1 MITPTREGRTRGHR
15 APRRRGALAALAA
28 GVLALAATACAP
40 GSSAP
45 PAPTPDQPAPSAVRT
60 DAGSLGDVTLTV
72 WDQEV
77 RGGQAAQMKQLNAA
91 FEAKY
96 PNIKLKRVSRSFDDL
111 NTTLRLALS
120 GNEPPDVVEANN
132 GRSSMG
138 QFVKAGQLLPLDS
151 YADAYGWKSRYPESV
166 LRYSRY
172 SADGKV
178 FGEGNLYGLPQV
190 GEVVGVFYN
199 RAKLT
204 KLGLEPPKTWADLQ
218 TALAKAKTAGE
229 VPMQLGNLDKWPAIH
244 VFGTVQGRHVPAD
257 QIATLAF
264 GRKGASWTTP
274 ENVKAAEEL
283 VGWVDQGYFEKGF
296 NGQGY
301 DPAWQAFG
309 KGQGVFL
316 VAGTW
321 LLADLE
327 KALGRDLGF
336 MLPPGATPDAPPVAT
351 GGTGLPF
358 AITAKSPHPDA
369 AAAYVDFITSADAMK
384 VLTSTGNLP
393 VADTGQQ
400 TVKAG
405 PQQDVFTAFGTA
417 TKENGLVPY
426 LDYAT
431 PTFADTLGA
440 ALQDLLAKK
449 VTPKEFLDTLEKD
462 YKTFA
467 ESNG

>member
-1 MITPTREGRTRGHR
+1 MIASTREVRTRNT
-15 APRRRGALAALAA
+15 RGAGTRAVLAA
-28 GVLALAATACAP
+28 GVVALAAAACAP

-45 PAPTPDQPAPSAVRT
+45 PVASSAQPSASAVRT
-60 DAGSLGDVTLTV
+60 DAAALGDVTLTI

-96 PNIKLKRVSRSFDDL
+96 PNITIKRVSRSFDDL

-120 GNEPPDVVEANN
+120 GNEPPDVVQANN
-132 GRSSMG
+132 GRPQMG
-138 QFVKAGQLLPLDS
+138 AFVKAGHLRPLDA
-151 YADAYGWKSRYPESV
+151 YAEAYGWKKRYSQSV
-166 LRYSRY
+166 LQYVSY

-178 FGEGNLYGLPQV
+178 FGQGNIYGLPQV
-190 GEVVGVFYN
+190 GEVVGILYN
-199 RAKLT
+199 AAKLSE
-204 KLGLEPPKTWADLQ
+204 LGLRPPKTWEEFEA
-218 TALAKAKTAGE
+218 ALAKAKAAGE
-229 VPMQLGNLDKWPAIH
+229 VPLQLGNLDKWPGVH

-257 QIATLAF
+257 QITTLGF

-274 ENVKAAEEL
+274 ENTRAAEQI
-283 VGWVDQGYFEKGF
+283 VGWVDKGYFNKGF

-301 DPAWQAFG
+301 DASWQAFG
-309 KGQGVFL
+309 KGEGVFL
-316 VAGTW
+316 IGGSW
-321 LLADLE
+321 LIADLE
-327 KALGRDLGF
+327 KVMGKDLGF
-336 MLPPGATPDAPPVAT
+336 VLPPGTGSAPGPVAT

-369 AAAYVDFITSADAMK
+369 AAAYIDFITNADAMK
-384 VLTSTGNLP
+384 VLTANGLLP
-393 VADTGQQ
+393 IADTEQQ
-400 TVKAG
+400 KVKQG
-405 PQQDVFTAFGTA
+405 PQQDMFTAFGTA
-417 TKENGLVPY
+417 AEENGLVPY

-449 VTPKEFLDTLEKD
+449 SAPQDFLATLEKD
-462 YKTFA
+462 YKTFV

>member
-1 MITPTREGRTRGHR
+1 MTPPTRRPHR
-15 APRRRGALAALAA
+15 STTLAALAA
-28 GVLALAATACAP
+28 GAALLAACAP

-45 PAPTPDQPAPSAVRT
+45 PAATSAPASASPVRT
-60 DAGSLGDVTLTV
+60 DAAALGNVTLTV

-96 PNIKLKRVSRSFDDL
+96 PNIKLNRVSRSFDDL

-138 QFVKAGQLLPLDS
+138 AFVKAGQLRPLDP
-151 YADAYGWKSRYPESV
+151 YAQAYGWKERYPDSV
-166 LRYSRY
+166 LKYSRY
-172 SADGKV
+172 SADGKL

-199 RAKLT
+199 AAKL
-204 KLGLEPPKTWADLQ
+204 KSLGLRPPATWAEFES
-218 TALAKAKTAGE
+218 ALAKAKTAGE
-229 VPMQLGNLDKWPAIH
+229 VPLQLGNLDKWPAVH
-244 VFGTVQGRHVPAD
+244 VFGTVQSRSVPAD

-264 GRKGASWTTP
+264 GRKGASWNTP
-274 ENVKAAEEL
+274 ENVKAAEQL
-283 VGWVDQGYFEKGF
+283 VGWVDQGYFNKGF

-301 DPAWQAFG
+301 DAAWQAFG
-309 KGQGVFL
+309 KGEGVFL
-316 VAGTW
+316 IGGTW
-321 LLADLE
+321 LLADLQ
-327 KALGRDLGF
+327 KALGENLRF
-336 MLPPGATPDAPPVAT
+336 MLPPGATAGAPPVAT

-358 AITAKSPHPDA
+358 AITAKSPNPDA
-369 AAAYVDFITSADAMK
+369 AAAYIDFITSADAMK
-384 VLTSTGNLP
+384 VLTDTGNLP
-393 VADTGQQ
+393 VADTGAQS
-400 TVKAG
+400 VPEG
-405 PQQDVFTAFGTA
+405 PQKDVFTAFGTV
-417 TKENGLVPY
+417 TGKDGLVPY

-449 VTPKEFLDTLEKD
+449 AAPQEFLGTLEKD

>member
-1 MITPTREGRTRGHR
+1 MIPPTRQ
-15 APRRRGALAALAA
+15 PRRSMTIAVLVAGAVALA
-28 GVLALAATACAP
+28 GCAP

-45 PAPTPDQPAPSAVRT
+45 PTPSSAQPSAVRT
-60 DAGSLGDVTLTV
+60 DAAALGNVTLTV

-77 RGGQAAQMKQLNAA
+77 RGGQAAQMTQLNTA
-91 FEAKY
+91 FQAKY
-96 PNIKLKRVSRSFDDL
+96 PNIKLNRVSRSFDDL

-138 QFVKAGQLLPLDS
+138 AFVKAGQLRPLDA
-151 YADAYGWKSRYPESV
+151 YAEAYGWKQRYPESV

-172 SADGKV
+172 SADGKL

-190 GEVVGVFYN
+190 GEVVGIFYN
-199 RAKLT
+199 RAKLA
-204 KLGLEPPKTWADLQ
+204 KLGLRPPKTWPDFE
-218 TALAKAKTAGE
+218 TALATAKAAGE

-244 VFGTVQGRHVPAD
+244 VFGTVQSRLVPAD
-257 QIATLAF
+257 QISTLAF
-264 GRKGASWTTP
+264 GRKGASWNTP
-274 ENVKAAEEL
+274 ENTQAAEQL
-283 VGWVDQGYFEKGF
+283 TGWADKGFFNKGF

-316 VAGTW
+316 IAGTW
-321 LLADLE
+321 LLADLQ
-327 KALGRDLGF
+327 KNLGKDLGF
-336 MLPPGATPDAPPVAT
+336 MLPPGSTPDAAPVAT

-358 AITAKSPHPDA
+358 AITAKSPNPDA
-369 AAAYVDFITSADAMK
+369 AAAYIDFITSADAMK
-384 VLTSTGNLP
+384 VLTGTGNLP
-393 VADTGQQ
+393 VADTGKQ
-400 TVKAG
+400 TVPAG
-405 PQQDVFTAFGTA
+405 PQQDVFTAFGTVTA
-417 TKENGLVPY
+417 KNGLVPY

-449 VTPKEFLDTLEKD
+449 ATPQEFLATLEKD

>member
-1 MITPTREGRTRGHR
+1 MTALPRAARTLPLLAAITAT
-15 APRRRGALAALAA
+15 AVALA
-28 GVLALAATACAP
+28 GCAP

-45 PAPTPDQPAPSAVRT
+45 AGSPAAQPSASAVRT
-60 DAGSLGDVTLTV
+60 DAASLGEVTLTV

-77 RGGQAAQMKQLNAA
+77 RGGQAAQMEQLNQA
-91 FEAKY
+91 FQARY
-96 PNIKLKRVSRSFDDL
+96 PNIKLNRVSRSFDDL
-111 NTTLRLALS
+111 TTTLRLALS

-138 QFVKAGQLLPLDS
+138 AFVKAGQLLPLDA
-151 YADAYGWKSRYPESV
+151 YAEAYGWKERYPESV

-172 SADGKV
+172 SADGKL

-190 GEVVGVFYN
+190 GEVVGIFYN

-204 KLGLEPPKTWADLQ
+204 ALGIEPPKSWADFQ
-218 TALAKAKTAGE
+218 TALATIKAEGE
-229 VPMQLGNLDKWPAIH
+229 VPLQFGNLDKWPAVH
-244 VFGTVQGRHVPAD
+244 VFGTVQSRVVPPD

-264 GRKGASWTTP
+264 GRKGASWDTP
-274 ENVKAAEEL
+274 ENAEAAEQL
-283 VGWVDQGYFEKGF
+283 VSWVDKGYFAKGF

-301 DPAWQAFG
+301 DASWQAFG

-316 VAGTW
+316 IAGTW
-321 LLADLE
+321 LLADLQ
-327 KALGRDLGF
+327 KALGDDLGF
-336 MLPPGATPDAPPVAT
+336 MLPPGNTADAAPVAT

-369 AAAYVDFITSADAMK
+369 AAAYIDFITDAEAMK
-384 VLTSTGNLP
+384 VLTDTGNLP
-393 VADTGQQ
+393 VADTAAQS
-400 TVKAG
+400 VPDG
-405 PQQDVFTAFGTA
+405 PQKEVFTAFGTA
-417 TKENGLVPY
+417 SAENGLVPY

-440 ALQDLLAKK
+440 ALQDLLAGKSE
-449 VTPKEFLDTLEKD
+449 PQDFLATLEKD

>member
-1 MITPTREGRTRGHR
+1 MTPSTRRPRR
-15 APRRRGALAALAA
+15 APATAATALLAAAL
-28 GVLALAATACAP
+28 VLTACAP
-40 GSSAP
+40 GSTAP
-45 PAPTPDQPAPSAVRT
+45 PAPVTSAPAAVRT
-60 DAGSLGDVTLTV
+60 DAAALGDVTLTV

-96 PNIKLKRVSRSFDDL
+96 PNIRLNRVSRSFDDL

-138 QFVKAGQLLPLDS
+138 AFVKAGQLRPLDA
-151 YADAYGWKSRYPESV
+151 YADAYGWKRRYPESV

-172 SADGKV
+172 SADGKL

-199 RAKLT
+199 KAKLT
-204 KLGLEPPKTWADLQ
+204 GLGLQPPRTWADFE
-218 TALAKAKTAGE
+218 TALGTAKAAGE
-229 VPMQLGNLDKWPAIH
+229 VPLQLGNLDKWPAIH
-244 VFGTVQGRHVPAD
+244 VFGTVQGRHVPPR
-257 QIATLAF
+257 QISTLAF

-274 ENVKAAEEL
+274 ENTAAAEQL
-283 VGWVDQGYFEKGF
+283 VSWVDKGYFNKGF

-316 VAGTW
+316 IGGTW
-321 LLADLE
+321 LLADLQ
-327 KALGRDLGF
+327 KALGADLGF
-336 MLPPGATPDAPPVAT
+336 MLPPGVTADAAPVAT

-358 AITAKSPHPDA
+358 AITAKSPNPDA
-369 AAAYVDFITSADAMK
+369 AAAYIDFITSADAMRT
-384 VLTSTGNLP
+384 LTRTGNLP
-393 VADTGQQ
+393 VAETGQQ
-400 TVKAG
+400 SVPAG
-405 PQQDVFTAFGTA
+405 PQQDVFTAFGTVTA
-417 TKENGLVPY
+417 KDGLVPY

-449 VTPKEFLDTLEKD
+449 TAPQEFLTTLEKD